1 MSTTLLR
8 LGLWTVILV
17 LVLYVLVT
25 TYPDATWTE
34 LIPLRMLQ
42 QALTLVVLLTCVGA
56 VMRLLGK
63 GAQVVT
69 VKNRCRVCRRSIPPG
84 ALYCREHLRSIL
96 ADEDEKTHD
105 TWIRRSR

>member
-25 TYPDATWTE
+25 TYPDATWAE
-34 LIPLRMLQ
+34 LIPMPMLQ
-42 QALTLVVLLTCVGA
+42 QAITLGVLLVAIGV

-69 VKNRCRVCRRSIPPG
+69 VKNRCRVCRRSIPTG

-96 ADEDEKTHD
+96 DDEDEKTHV
-105 TWIRRSR
+105 TRIRG

>member
-34 LIPLRMLQ
+34 LIPMRMLQ
-42 QALTLVVLLTCVGA
+42 QALTLGVLLTGVGA

-69 VKNRCRVCRRSIPPG
+69 VKNRCRVCRRPIPVG
-84 ALYCREHLRSIL
+84 ALYCREHLHSIL
-96 ADEDEKTHD
+96 ADEDEKTHA
-105 TWIRRSR
+105 TRIRG

>member
-34 LIPLRMLQ
+34 MVPMKMLQ
-42 QALTLVVLLTCVGA
+42 QALTLAVIVVGVGI
-56 VMRLLGK
+56 VMRVLGK
-63 GAQVVT
+63 GARAVI
-69 VKNRCRVCRRSIPPG
+69 VKNRCRVCRRSIPSG

-96 ADEDEKTHD
+96 ADEDEKTHV
-105 TWIRRSR
+105 TRIRR